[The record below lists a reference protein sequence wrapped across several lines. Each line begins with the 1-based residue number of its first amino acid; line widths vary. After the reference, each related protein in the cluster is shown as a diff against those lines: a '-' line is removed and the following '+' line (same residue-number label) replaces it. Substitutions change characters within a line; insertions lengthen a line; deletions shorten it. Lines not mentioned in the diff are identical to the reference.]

1 MINLETSMYP
11 NQIREGKSFLP
22 QGQICLMELIEGVLE
37 DKSQYRLFPEV
48 SLARTVQNPKL
59 ESTLSYELQRFL
71 KSCSSLDILICRH
84 EAMSSLPIIAI
95 ERQSPYHDFPDRKE
109 ADRKKAEILRKA
121 GLPLLYVDEPSKGVI
136 HFAKADQPKN
146 VCCEVN
152 VYREV
157 GREKLREFLLSVIE
171 ENYEN

>member
-1 MINLETSMYP
+1 MYT

-22 QGQICLMELIEGVLE
+22 QGQICLMELIEGVLQ

-95 ERQSPYHDFPDRKE
+95 ERQSPYHNLPDRQE
-109 ADRKKAEILRKA
+109 ADRKKAAILKKA
-121 GLPLLYVDEPSKGVI
+121 ELPLIYADEPSKGI
-136 HFAKADQPKN
+136 LRFARAEHPN
-146 VCCEVN
+146 HICCEVN
-152 VYREV
+152 VYRGL
-157 GREKLREFLLSVIE
+157 GREDLREFLLSAME
-171 ENYEN
+171 ENHEVQTL